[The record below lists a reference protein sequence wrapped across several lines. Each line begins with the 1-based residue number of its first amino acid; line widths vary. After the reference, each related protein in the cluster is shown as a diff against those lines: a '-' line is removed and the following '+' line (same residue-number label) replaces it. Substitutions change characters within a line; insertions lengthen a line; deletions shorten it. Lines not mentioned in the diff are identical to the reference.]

1 MSHDISQKLSG
12 GVLGINLDAITNH
25 ARNLRT
31 VSAKETISHCRYCSV
46 GCGLIAH
53 TSKGKVINIEG
64 DPENPISRGGL
75 CAKGAGLIQLLY
87 NPLRLTKPKYRAP
100 GATEWKDVEW
110 DWALDEIAKRI
121 KTTRDRT
128 FKLTSKSKVMEKGPD
143 GKDREIEKEFVV
155 NRTDGILCN
164 GSLTLGNEET
174 IVHLKLMYA
183 LGLVYFD
190 DKSRM

>member
-1 MSHDISQKLSG
+1 MKVSRRNFLKLSG
-12 GVLGINLDAITNH
+12 GTLMLSILGINLDSIMAY
-25 ARNLRT
+25 AQSLRT
-31 VSAKETISHCRYCSV
+31 VGAKETISHCRYCSV

-53 TSKGKVINIEG
+53 TSNGKVINIEG
-64 DPENPISRGGL
+64 DPENPINRGAL

-100 GATEWKDVEW
+100 GATGWKEVEW
-110 DWALDEIAKRI
+110 DWALDEIARRV

-128 FKLTSKSKVMEKGPD
+128 FKLSSKGL
-143 GKDREIEKEFVV
+143 VV
-155 NRTDGILCN
+155 NRTDGIFCN

-174 IVHLKLMYA
+174 IMHLKLMYA

>member
-1 MSHDISQKLSG
+1 MKLSRRDFLKLSG
-12 GVLGINLDAITNH
+12 GALALSILGIDLGCISAYAH
-25 ARNLRT
+25 GLRT

-46 GCGLIAH
+46 CCGLILH
-53 TSKGKVINIEG
+53 TSKGRVINIEG
-64 DPENPISRGGL
+64 DPENPINRGAL

-87 NPLRLTKPKYRAP
+87 NPLRLTTPKYRAP
-100 GATEWKDVEW
+100 GAAEWKDVEW
-110 DWALDEIAKRI
+110 NWALDEIARRV

-128 FKLTSKSKVMEKGPD
+128 FKLRSKEL
-143 GKDREIEKEFVV
+143 VV
-155 NRTDGILCN
+155 NRTDGIFCN

-174 IVHLKLMYA
+174 VMHLKLMYA

>member
-1 MSHDISQKLSG
+1 MKLSRRNFLKLSG
-12 GVLGINLDAITNH
+12 GTLMLNILGINLDSIT
-25 ARNLRT
+25 AYAQGLRT
-31 VSAKETISHCRYCSV
+31 VGAKEIISHCRYCSV

-64 DPENPISRGGL
+64 DPENPISRGAL

-100 GATEWKDVEW
+100 GRAGWKEVEW
-110 DWALDEIAKRI
+110 DWALDEIARRI

-128 FKLTSKSKVMEKGPD
+128 FKLSSKGF
-143 GKDREIEKEFVV
+143 IV
-155 NRTDGILCN
+155 NRTDGIFCN

-174 IVHLKLMYA
+174 IMHLKLMYA

>member
-1 MSHDISQKLSG
+1 MLGIF
-12 GVLGINLDAITNH
+12 GINLDSVIAY
-25 ARNLRT
+25 AQNLET

-53 TSKGKVINIEG
+53 TSKGRVINIEG
-64 DPENPISRGGL
+64 DPENPINRGSL
-75 CAKGAGLIQLLY
+75 CAKGAALIQLLY
-87 NPLRLTKPKYRAP
+87 NPLRVTKPKYRAP
-100 GATEWKDVEW
+100 GASGWKQVEW
-110 DWALDEIAKRI
+110 DWALNEIARRI

-128 FKLTSKSKVMEKGPD
+128 FKTSSKGLIVS
-143 GKDREIEKEFVV
+143 
-155 NRTDGILCN
+155 RTDGIFCN

-174 IVHLKLMYA
+174 ILHLKLMYA

>member
-1 MSHDISQKLSG
+1 MKISRRNFLKLSG
-12 GVLGINLDAITNH
+12 FSFVLSVLGFNLDSFMAY
-25 ARNLRT
+25 ALGLRT
-31 VSAKETISHCRYCSV
+31 VGAKETISHCRYCSV

-53 TSKGKVINIEG
+53 TSNGKVINIEG
-64 DPENPISRGGL
+64 DPENPINRGAL

-87 NPLRLTKPKYRAP
+87 NPLRLRKPKYRAP
-100 GATEWKDVEW
+100 GATGWKEVEW
-110 DWALDEIAKRI
+110 DWVLDEIAKRV

-128 FKLTSKSKVMEKGPD
+128 FKQNSKG
-143 GKDREIEKEFVV
+143 FVV
-155 NRTDGILCN
+155 NRTDGIFCN

-174 IVHLKLMYA
+174 IMHLKLMYA